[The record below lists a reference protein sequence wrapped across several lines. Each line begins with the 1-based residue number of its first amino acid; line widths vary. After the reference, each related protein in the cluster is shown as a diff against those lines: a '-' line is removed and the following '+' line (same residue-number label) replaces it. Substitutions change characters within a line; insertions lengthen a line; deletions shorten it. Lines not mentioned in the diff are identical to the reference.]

1 MDVLTAETFLAVLE
15 TGSFS
20 RAAEILNVTQSTVS
34 SRIRGM
40 EEQLG
45 RRVLTRSKAGVTV
58 TRAGRQF
65 RPFAETLVSAWRQ
78 GRQEVQLPDG
88 VSGVIAIGAKV
99 SLWDRLV
106 LDWIPWM
113 RSAMPDVAVRAEVG
127 NPETLVRGTI
137 DRFLDVAVLYSPR
150 TRPGLEI
157 EFLFDEVLI
166 PVTTGPDR
174 GGPHSADYV
183 FVDWGPDF
191 AAWHA
196 AAFPDAAMPMI
207 TISHGVLG
215 LAHILAHGGSGYFPE
230 RVVAPLRAEGKLSDL
245 ADAPCFRR
253 PVHAVYQAGRGE
265 KRFKRALDG
274 LRHVVAE
281 QNGAAR

>member
-1 MDVLTAETFLAVLE
+1 MDVITAETFLAVLE

-45 RRVLTRSKAGVTV
+45 RRVLTRSKAGVAV

-106 LDWIPWM
+106 LNWIPWM
-113 RSAMPDVAVRAEVG
+113 RNAMPNVAVRGEVG
-127 NPETLVRGTI
+127 NPETLVRGI
-137 DRFLDVAVLYSPR
+137 ADRFLDIAVLYSPR

-157 EFLFDEVLI
+157 EFLYDEILVL
-166 PVTTGPDR
+166 VTTRPGQ
-174 GGPHSADYV
+174 GGPQTSDYV

-191 AAWHA
+191 AASHA
-196 AAFPDAAMPMI
+196 AAFPAAAMPMI

-230 RVVAPLRAEGKLSDL
+230 RVVAPLRAEGRLFDL
-245 ADAPCFRR
+245 PGTPQFRR
-253 PVHAVYQAGRGE
+253 PVHAVYQAGRGD

-274 LRHVVAE
+274 LRFVVAE
-281 QNGAAR
+281 QDKP

>member
-1 MDVLTAETFLAVLE
+1 MDVVTAETFLSVLE
-15 TGSFS
+15 SGSFS

-34 SRIRGM
+34 ARIRGL

-45 RRVLTRSKAGVTV
+45 RRVLTRSKAGVAA

-113 RSAMPDVAVRAEVG
+113 RNAMPDVAVRAEVG
-127 NPETLVRGTI
+127 NPDSLLRGTV
-137 DRFLDVAVLYSPR
+137 DRFLDIAVLYSPR

-157 EFLFDEVLI
+157 ELLYDEILV
-166 PVTTGPDR
+166 PVTTRPGR
-174 GGPHSADYV
+174 GGPHASDYV

-191 AAWHA
+191 AASHA

-207 TISHGVLG
+207 TISHGLLG

-230 RVVAPLRAEGKLSDL
+230 RVVAPLRAEGRLYDL
-245 ADAPCFRR
+245 AGAPAFNR
-253 PVHAVYQAGRGE
+253 PVHAVYQAGRGD
-265 KRFKRALDG
+265 KRFKRALEG
-274 LRHVVAE
+274 LRLVVAE
-281 QNGAAR
+281 TDKA